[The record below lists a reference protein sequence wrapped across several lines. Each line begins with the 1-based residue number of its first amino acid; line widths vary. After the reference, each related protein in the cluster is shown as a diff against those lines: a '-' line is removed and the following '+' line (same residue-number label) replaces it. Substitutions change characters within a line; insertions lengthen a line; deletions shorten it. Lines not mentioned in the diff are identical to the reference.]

1 MLTFRPDEILYFL
14 SDIVLS
20 SNLQTS
26 GNPATSSSPTATS
39 SRTSDRLLRQMFQ
52 ITADV
57 RIFLQRVDES
67 SAWPALP
74 RSLQQASPSRL
85 DELSSPDLCSPS
97 RTDLR
102 AGAEQ
107 EPSAVTHTRCSH
119 FNQNSN
125 PLSAFTCNKR
135 SESSTET
142 SEPAMSFVEPIEEDF
157 LSTDENS
164 VPDGAGPPAQPCAAP
179 STNTSRGGRT
189 RKRTMCPCCVP
200 GSEVPAQKVSAKSW
214 EAVRTAWETEK
225 TGRRGGKT
233 RAVKKDERTA
243 GRTSC
248 LTARNK
254 QRCAASNAP
263 VSDGPI
269 PASTDLEV
277 KRLERIQKLR
287 DLLKEKEAA
296 LDLMRTSRR

>member
-1 MLTFRPDEILYFL
+1 MKCF
-14 SDIVLS
+14 S
-20 SNLQTS
+20 SNRQTS
-26 GNPATSSSPTATS
+26 GNPAASSSPMATS
-39 SRTSDRLLRQMFQ
+39 SRRSDRLLRQMFQ
-52 ITADV
+52 IMADV
-57 RIFLQRVDES
+57 KIFLQRVDES

-74 RSLQQASPSRL
+74 QSLQRVSPSRL
-85 DELSSPDLCSPS
+85 DKLSSLDLCSPS
-97 RTDLR
+97 RTDLG

-107 EPSAVTHTRCSH
+107 EPSADAVTHTRCSH

-135 SESSTET
+135 SESSTGM

-157 LSTDENS
+157 LSTDENG
-164 VPDGAGPPAQPCAAP
+164 VPDGARTTAQSCAAP
-179 STNTSRGGRT
+179 SPNTSRGGRT

-200 GSEVPAQKVSAKSW
+200 GSEVPAAKASAKSW
-214 EAVRTAWETEK
+214 EAVRTVWETEK

-233 RAVKKDERTA
+233 RAVKRDERTP

-254 QRCAASNAP
+254 QRCVASNAP
-263 VSDGPI
+263 ASDGPV
-269 PASTDLEV
+269 PTSTDSEV

-296 LDLMRTSRR
+296 LDLMRNSRR

>member
-1 MLTFRPDEILYFL
+1 M
-14 SDIVLS
+14 
-20 SNLQTS
+20 
-26 GNPATSSSPTATS
+26 ATS
-39 SRTSDRLLRQMFQ
+39 SRRSDRLLRQMFQ

-57 RIFLQRVDES
+57 RISLQRVDES
-67 SAWPALP
+67 LSW
-74 RSLQQASPSRL
+74 RRASPSRL

-107 EPSAVTHTRCSH
+107 EPSADAVTHARCSH
-119 FNQNSN
+119 FNRNSK

-135 SESSTET
+135 SESRTET

-157 LSTDENS
+157 LGTDENGA
-164 VPDGAGPPAQPCAAP
+164 PDAAGSPAQSCAAP

-200 GSEVPAQKVSAKSW
+200 GSELPAAKVSAKSW

-233 RAVKKDERTA
+233 RAVKKDERTP

-248 LTARNK
+248 PTARNK
-254 QRCAASNAP
+254 QRGAASNAP
-263 VSDGPI
+263 AGDGPI
-269 PASTDLEV
+269 PTSPDSEV
-277 KRLERIQKLR
+277 KRMERIQKLR

>member
-1 MLTFRPDEILYFL
+1 M
-14 SDIVLS
+14 
-20 SNLQTS
+20 
-26 GNPATSSSPTATS
+26 ATS
-39 SRTSDRLLRQMFQ
+39 SRSSDRLLRQMFR

-74 RSLQQASPSRL
+74 QSPQRASPSRL
-85 DELSSPDLCSPS
+85 GELSSPDLCTPS

-107 EPSAVTHTRCSH
+107 EPSADAVTHTRCSG
-119 FNQNSN
+119 FNQNPSH
-125 PLSAFTCNKR
+125 LSAFICNKP
-135 SESSTET
+135 SEL
-142 SEPAMSFVEPIEEDF
+142 AMSFVEPIEEDF
-157 LSTDENS
+157 LSMDENG
-164 VPDGAGPPAQPCAAP
+164 VPDGAGTPPQPCAAP
-179 STNTSRGGRT
+179 ATNTSRGGRT

-200 GSEVPAQKVSAKSW
+200 GSEVPAAKASAKSW

-233 RAVKKDERTA
+233 RAVKSDERTA

-254 QRCAASNAP
+254 QRCVAANAP
-263 VSDGPI
+263 ASDGPI
-269 PASTDLEV
+269 ATSTDPEV

-296 LDLMRTSRR
+296 LDLMRNSRR